1 MVALLLI
8 LLMLLLQVS
17 CSEKPGVAEQGR
29 VPVVALDGNYLYY
42 DELTKVMSPDLSPED
57 STTFADNYI
66 RNWLSE
72 LLLYQNASRNIPDT
86 REIDALVENYRRALI
101 VHDYE
106 QRMIEQKCRNEV
118 NESDIQDFYDENG
131 SLFVI
136 EEPIVKG
143 LFIKLPLSAPN
154 LNKVRKWYADL
165 SEQSLDELEKYC
177 MVNAVKYYV
186 LYDTW
191 TSISQIESM
200 MSLSSNSL
208 GDKIAQNKKFEMKDD
223 SFIYF
228 VNVTDIRNRGEQEPL
243 EKASAEIRRLL
254 RNNSEVNFIERMK
267 QELYEDAIANDKIVF
282 FN

>member
-1 MVALLLI
+1 MVVFLLVSV
-8 LLMLLLQVS
+8 LLLQLS
-17 CSEKPGVAEQGR
+17 CSEKSSTAEQGR
-29 VPVVALDGNYLYY
+29 TPVVSVDGNYLYY
-42 DELTKVMSPDLSPED
+42 DELAKVMSPDLSPED
-57 STTFADNYI
+57 SAAFADSYI
-66 RNWLSE
+66 RNWISE
-72 LLLYQNASRNIPDT
+72 LLLYQNARRNIPDT

-118 NESDIQDFYDENG
+118 NESDIQKFYDENG
-131 SLFVI
+131 TLFII

-143 LFIKLPLSAPN
+143 LFIKLPLSVPN

-208 GDKIAQNKKFEMKDD
+208 RDEIAQNKKFEMKDD

-243 EKASAEIRRLL
+243 EKASVEIRRLL
-254 RNNSEVNFIERMK
+254 RNSSEVNFIERMK
-267 QELYEDAIANDKIVF
+267 QELYESAIAKDRIVF

>member
-1 MVALLLI
+1 MVVFLLI
-8 LLMLLLQVS
+8 SVLLLQFS
-17 CSEKPGVAEQGR
+17 CSEKSSTAEQGR
-29 VPVVALDGNYLYY
+29 TPVVSVDGNYLYY
-42 DELTKVMSPDLSPED
+42 DELAKVMSPDLSPED
-57 STTFADNYI
+57 SAAFADSYI
-66 RNWLSE
+66 RNWISE
-72 LLLYQNASRNIPDT
+72 LLLYQNARRNIPDT

-118 NESDIQDFYDENG
+118 NESDIQKFYDENG
-131 SLFVI
+131 TLFII

-143 LFIKLPLSAPN
+143 LFIKLPLSVPN

-208 GDKIAQNKKFEMKDD
+208 RDEIAQNKKFEMKDD

-243 EKASAEIRRLL
+243 EKASVEIRRLL
-254 RNNSEVNFIERMK
+254 RNSSEVNFIERMK
-267 QELYEDAIANDKIVF
+267 QELYESAIAKDRIVF